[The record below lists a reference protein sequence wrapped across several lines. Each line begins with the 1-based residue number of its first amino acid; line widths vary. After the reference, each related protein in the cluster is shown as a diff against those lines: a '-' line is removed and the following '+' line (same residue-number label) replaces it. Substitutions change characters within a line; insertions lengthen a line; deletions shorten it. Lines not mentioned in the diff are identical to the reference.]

1 MSREELITTNKSG
14 NNGDNNNDVTTL
26 PREMRNQNDLSSPK
40 VVKTQQQQQ
49 RRRPCMYLIITN
61 ISKWANIRSLLLT
74 AAAFGCHKVFVA
86 GQRKFDFNPNGKDYP
101 NALRNYSLEMKQFD
115 KLQDCIQHIQSQP
128 NNIRIIG
135 VEIDESSID
144 VENDNDAFMDNNNN
158 DGTAT
163 DVAFMMGNEG
173 QGMNAKQMSFC
184 DGFVR
189 ISQYG
194 GGTASLNVNV
204 AASIVL
210 HRFQIWSRHL
220 DYLHSCDKP
229 LTNEKKKLP
238 S

>member
-1 MSREELITTNKSG
+1 MSKEETIKSDQVGGNK
-14 NNGDNNNDVTTL
+14 NDVTIL
-26 PREMRNQNDLSSPK
+26 SQGQNDSFSST
-40 VVKTQQQQQ
+40 VVTTQQQKQ
-49 RRRPCMYLIITN
+49 RRRPCMHLIITN

-74 AAAFGCHKVFVA
+74 AAAFGCHTVFVA

-101 NALRNYSLEMKQFD
+101 NALRNYSLKIIQFD
-115 KLQDCIQHIQSQP
+115 KLQDCIQSIQSQQK
-128 NNIRIIG
+128 NNERKIRIIG

-144 VENDNDAFMDNNNN
+144 VENDNDAFMDNNTTNN
-158 DGTAT
+158 TGTTTTT

-210 HRFQIWSRHL
+210 HRFQIWSRTTE
-220 DYLHSCDKP
+220 YLHSK
-229 LTNEKKKLP
+229 
-238 S
+238 

>member
-1 MSREELITTNKSG
+1 MSKEETIISDQGGNK
-14 NNGDNNNDVTTL
+14 NDDTIL
-26 PREMRNQNDLSSPK
+26 LSQGQNDSFSST
-40 VVKTQQQQQ
+40 VVNTQQQ
-49 RRRPCMYLIITN
+49 RRPCMHLIITN

-74 AAAFGCHKVFVA
+74 AAAFGCHTVFVA

-101 NALRNYSLEMKQFD
+101 NALRNYSLKIIQFD
-115 KLQDCIQHIQSQP
+115 KLQDCIQYIQSQP
-128 NNIRIIG
+128 KNNNERRKIRIIG

-144 VENDNDAFMDNNNN
+144 VENDNDAFMDNTNT
-158 DGTAT
+158 GTTTTT

-210 HRFQIWSRHL
+210 HRFQIWSRTIE
-220 DYLHSCDKP
+220 YLHSK
-229 LTNEKKKLP
+229 
-238 S
+238 